1 MRYDCGIT
9 VRFEEDD
16 MDKMGLLAG
25 DKKPYSS
32 KGQFIREAVK
42 EKLRKEASKAD
53 GRPLTR
59 VPTV

>member
-42 EKLRKEASKAD
+42 EKLKKEASKAD
-53 GRPLTR
+53 GRP
-59 VPTV
+59 

>member
-16 MDKMGLLAG
+16 MDKMSLLAG
-25 DKKPYSS
+25 DKKTYSS

-53 GRPLTR
+53 GRP
-59 VPTV
+59 